1 MTYLAKAAE
10 IIKEFEGLKLKAYK
24 WPHEKNW
31 TIGYGHSDSAVFDGQ
46 EITLDEAESFLF
58 DDMLE
63 ADACIE
69 DYCDAPLT
77 ENQRAALVSFIFNL
91 GCGNFRSSTLLKL
104 LNYEDH
110 AAASSQFARWN
121 KAGGQV
127 LSGLSRRREAEKKLF
142 DTPDD
147 GT

>member
-10 IIKEFEGLKLKAYK
+10 LIKEFEGLYLKSYLCPAGV
-24 WPHEKNW
+24 P
-31 TIGYGHSDSAVFDGQ
+31 TIGWGHTEGVQLGQ

-104 LNYEDH
+104 LNYEDPS
-110 AAASSQFARWN
+110 AASSQFLRWN
-121 KAGGQV
+121 KAGGRV
-127 LSGLSRRREAEKKLF
+127 LPGLTRRREAEKKLF
-142 DTPDD
+142 DTP
-147 GT
+147 